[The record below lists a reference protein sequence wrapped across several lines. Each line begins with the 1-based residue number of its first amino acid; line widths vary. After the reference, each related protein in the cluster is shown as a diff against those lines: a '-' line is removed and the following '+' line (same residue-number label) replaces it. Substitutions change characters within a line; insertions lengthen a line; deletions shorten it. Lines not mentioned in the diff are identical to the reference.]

1 MRNDHEVTLDLIADL
16 VRTGWAKAY
25 RAWDPSLANAV
36 EYSTTSG
43 ASSTPCYNVEHV
55 VGIAEDD
62 YGDEPNSITSADCGD
77 VFDNP
82 VPRCGTVGSPR
93 CRTGGKKLQCL
104 CRGTR
109 DPYDRIHCAL
119 PGWDQTSLYRDIG
132 GYTGAYWA
140 QNQAL
145 AEKLGWVKPVFL
157 RLIGHVEWG
166 EGLRVYVEAKDSK
179 HGDRKWVLIRPERY
193 SAVFE
198 RLGAHLF
205 QLTLG
210 IEGMPKSTKD
220 NAQISLGI

>member
-1 MRNDHEVTLDLIADL
+1 MRNDHEVTLNIIADL

-25 RAWDPSLANAV
+25 RAWDPSLDNA
-36 EYSTTSG
+36 EDYL
-43 ASSTPCYNVEHV
+43 ASVDSNLPASEVHDTM
-55 VGIAEDD
+55 GIAEDD
-62 YGDEPNSITSADCGD
+62 YGDDPKCVQSFDCGQILET
-77 VFDNP
+77 P

-93 CRTGGKKLQCL
+93 CKIGGEGVQCL
-104 CRGTR
+104 CQMARE
-109 DPYDRIHCAL
+109 
-119 PGWDQTSLYRDIG
+119 GWDRVHEYIPGFEQVSLYRDIG

-166 EGLRVYVEAKDSK
+166 EGLRVYVEAKDSSHK
-179 HGDRKWVLIRPERY
+179 DRKWVLITKERY
-193 SAVFE
+193 QAVFG

-210 IEGMPKSTKD
+210 IEGMPKSTKS